1 MILNNDL
8 YGTNSAEKKGT
19 VLDEYEGYMP
29 EESTL
34 QPFKGVDF
42 TALKAFGLPE
52 AVIRLY

>member
-19 VLDEYEGYMP
+19 VRNEYERCMP

-34 QPFKGVDF
+34 QPFQGADF
-42 TALKAFGLPE
+42 TALKVFELPE